1 MKTAV
6 IGLGS
11 MGLGMA
17 KSLLAAGHEV
27 TGCDVSAEA
36 MARFE
41 AMGGAVAKTPATTAL
56 GAEVLVI
63 VVLNAAQTGNVLREA
78 LPATEK
84 DAVVISSAT
93 MSPADAR
100 AFEAE
105 TVKQGRFYLDA
116 PISGGALKA
125 AEGALTIM
133 ASGERRAFDHARPA
147 LDAMAATVYELGDE
161 AGAGATMK
169 IVNQLLAGS
178 HIALMGEALAFAA
191 RMGLDLEQ
199 VYEVITASAG
209 NSWMFENRAPHVLK
223 GDYSPKSAI
232 DIWVKDLGIVA
243 DIGKAEKFPTP
254 MAGAALQLYLMAS
267 AAGMGREDD
276 AAVTKL
282 YAQIAGLKLPTGDR

>member
-1 MKTAV
+1 MKTTV

-17 KSLLAAGHEV
+17 KSLLAAGHDV
-27 TGCDVSAEA
+27 TGCDVNAAA
-36 MARFE
+36 MKAFE
-41 AMGGAVAKTPATTAL
+41 DMGGASNGEARAAAE
-56 GAEVLVI
+56 GAEALVI
-63 VVLNAAQTGNVLREA
+63 VVLNADQTASVLASGAVEA
-78 LPATEK
+78 MAPNG
-84 DAVVISSAT
+84 VVISSAT
-93 MSPADAR
+93 MSPAQAR
-100 AFEAE
+100 AFEAQVAA
-105 TVKQGRFYLDA
+105 TGRTYLDA
-116 PISGGALKA
+116 PISGGAGKA

-133 ASGERRAFDHARPA
+133 ASGAPAAFARARPA
-147 LDAMAATVYELGDE
+147 LDAMAATVYELGG

-169 IVNQLLAGS
+169 IVNQLLAGT
-178 HIALMGEALAFAA
+178 HIAVMGEALAFAA
-191 RMGLDLEQ
+191 KMGLDLDK

-209 NSWMFENRAPHVLK
+209 NSWMFENRAPHVLA

-282 YAQIAGLKLPTGDR
+282 YAQIAGLDLPKGAK